1 MVLAQLFVPAKMI
14 VDSERVIQKGKV
26 YKFKLRPIDPN
37 DPFRGK
43 YMTLAFEEDN
53 FKTDTCEN
61 AGWKPA
67 FIYIDDS
74 NSGYAKIKTI
84 SYEKLQTNEDYVQA
98 DVYCNFHGPSDIRKK
113 SNMQVRYPFNRF
125 YMNENTIGQAEEN
138 VRQLLRDSTAIVYG
152 EVMVKEGQ
160 ARLIDIKSNGRSI
173 SQSIK

>member
-84 SYEKLQTNEDYVQA
+84 STSKTNQA
-98 DVYCNFHGPSDIRKK
+98 DERLRCDWSWSD
-113 SNMQVRYPFNRF
+113 F
-125 YMNENTIGQAEEN
+125 
-138 VRQLLRDSTAIVYG
+138 
-152 EVMVKEGQ
+152 
-160 ARLIDIKSNGRSI
+160 RLFWSVIKSYSCLQLAR
-173 SQSIK
+173 